1 MTTSLDDIIKKT
13 IHSSSSPVVTTQQKS
28 VLISQESSS
37 TTNIHT
43 AVIKTSSSSEELAA
57 AAAAAAAAKL
67 RRQEELLDSL
77 AQQHFVEQEQKAA
90 SGVGRPTMSLK
101 SNFSEVVMNASGLA
115 DPSYSL
121 DFSAQHTA
129 TNPSYSSYGT
139 YDSGP
144 IERDSFGNDE
154 NRSNTYQDVATT
166 IDETRMYMP
175 STASF
180 GLAVRCASGARPN
193 KSATESYNSYKSVK
207 SGTGLDPASSGVKPV
222 WVLTKVTRYV
232 IRTIRREKF
241 IP

>member
-13 IHSSSSPVVTTQQKS
+13 IHSNSSPVVTTTQKS
-28 VLISQESSS
+28 VLISQESS

-43 AVIKTSSSSEELAA
+43 TVKTSSSSEESAA
-57 AAAAAAAAKL
+57 TAAAAAAAKL

-77 AQQHFVEQEQKAA
+77 AHQHFVEQEQKAA
-90 SGVGRPTMSLK
+90 SRPTMSLK

-115 DPSYSL
+115 DQSYSL